1 MVFARF
7 IARCVVF
14 LFCVRYSYL
23 INSAGDIGVKKN
35 KEWFFLNTR
44 ISNILRHHYTDY
56 KISFKSSKAERVVLN
71 ERDWLLSR
79 LSCGADNPSLGIVF
93 KGLGSE
99 SRLTIIDA
107 VKSSGSEIIEMNK
120 LSISHSYDRLRFL
133 YAISK
138 GRYLKALSIAEIIF
152 NDLSSVP
159 AHEIVT
165 PRHLGS
171 ATAGDERI
179 FFSSVM
185 NDAYTAIYNR
195 CKTSI

>member
-1 MVFARF
+1 M
-7 IARCVVF
+7 
-14 LFCVRYSYL
+14 
-23 INSAGDIGVKKN
+23 KKN

-56 KISFKSSKAERVVLN
+56 KIAFQPSKAELVALD

-79 LSCGADNPSLGIVF
+79 LSCGADSLLLGIVF
-93 KGLGSE
+93 KGLSSE

-107 VKSSGSEIIEMNK
+107 VKSSGSEIMEMNK
-120 LSISHSYDRLRFL
+120 LSRSHSCDRCRFF
-133 YAISK
+133 YAISE
-138 GRYLKALSIAEIIF
+138 GCYLNALMIAERIF
-152 NDLSSVP
+152 NNLSSVS

>member
-1 MVFARF
+1 M
-7 IARCVVF
+7 
-14 LFCVRYSYL
+14 
-23 INSAGDIGVKKN
+23 KKN

-56 KISFKSSKAERVVLN
+56 KIAFQPSKAERVALG
-71 ERDWLLSR
+71 ESDWLLSR
-79 LSCGADNPSLGIVF
+79 LSCGADSPLLGLVF

-120 LSISHSYDRLRFL
+120 LSLSHSCDRFRFL

-138 GRYLKALSIAEIIF
+138 GRYLNALMIAERIF
-152 NDLSSVP
+152 NDLNSVP
-159 AHEIVT
+159 AHEVVT

-185 NDAYTAIYNR
+185 NDAYTAIYNS